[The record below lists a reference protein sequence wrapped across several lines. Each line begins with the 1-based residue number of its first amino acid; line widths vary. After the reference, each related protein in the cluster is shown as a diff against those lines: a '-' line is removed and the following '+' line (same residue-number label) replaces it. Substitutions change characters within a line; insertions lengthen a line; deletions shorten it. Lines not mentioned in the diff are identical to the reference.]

1 MSLTEKLKPIIEH
14 IIYIYKY
21 IYKLN
26 KYNKMRNVNDQFENE
41 NKVNVKASDIIKIF
55 SSPVNRHS
63 FAIENS
69 K

>member
-1 MSLTEKLKPIIEH
+1 M
-14 IIYIYKY
+14 
-21 IYKLN
+21 N